1 MHAKL
6 AIQLAMPE
14 NYQSGYPV
22 TGCLMKRDN
31 MEAVNPLLP
40 VLVVDDDDAMRYGL
54 ARELKKCGCTVHE
67 CASVDEALE
76 QLTKQNY
83 SVVFSDMRF
92 PGGKDGDELLEVTLD
107 QYPATEVILVS
118 CAMDSKRKA
127 DLVAKG
133 ASLCLQKPIYKDHC
147 IAAFSTLAVELQ
159 NAA

>member
-1 MHAKL
+1 
-6 AIQLAMPE
+6 
-14 NYQSGYPV
+14 
-22 TGCLMKRDN
+22 

-67 CASVDEALE
+67 CTSVDEALE
-76 QLTKQNY
+76 QL
-83 SVVFSDMRF
+83 VFSDMRF